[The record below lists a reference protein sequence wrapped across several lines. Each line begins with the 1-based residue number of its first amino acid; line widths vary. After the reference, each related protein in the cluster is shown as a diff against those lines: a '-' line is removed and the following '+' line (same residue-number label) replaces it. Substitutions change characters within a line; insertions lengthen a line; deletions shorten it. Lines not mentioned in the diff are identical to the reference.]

1 MIINIVAV
9 LIVIAIAS
17 LIIAHIYYAV
27 YDLVHFE
34 AYKKRVQMERE
45 IKLIANN
52 EMRNYINQKEPVSA
66 TAAIYDS
73 IYH

>member
-1 MIINIVAV
+1 MIINIVAI

-27 YDLVHFE
+27 YDLVHFK
-34 AYKKRVQMERE
+34 AYKKRVLMERE

-52 EMRNYINQKEPVSA
+52 EMRNHINQKEPFSA